1 MTNLNTEQQRAVNTV
16 YGPVLVLAGPG
27 SGKTHTLT
35 ERIRHMIEEVRIS
48 PDEILVIT
56 FSKKAAVEMQER
68 FLRLTKGKCYKVY
81 FGTFH
86 AIFYSILKN
95 SSLIDKGKVLTQ
107 KDKLKNVK
115 RAFYNLKLTQKD
127 EASYLEIIDNIS
139 AYKNSD
145 EKKLFISEKF
155 DEDKGELFV
164 KIYNEYIRL
173 CRKDNMIDFD
183 DMLYMCRDL
192 LRSRAEIR
200 KMYQGIYKYILI
212 DEFQD
217 INLVQYEVLDMLSGK
232 NNNIFAVGDDDQSIY
247 GFRGAKPELMKKF
260 MNRKGCEII
269 DLKNNYRSS
278 KAVIESAH
286 KLIKHNIS
294 RINKEQIPCKSN
306 YEYGNV
312 TVVTLGNAIKEA
324 EFVCEKIKE
333 LINDGEIASNIAVIF
348 RTERCIEVLK
358 EKMNLNGILY
368 TTNISS
374 DSFYESEWAKDI
386 VAYLRAATN
395 NRSVDVMGRIIN
407 KPERNLDRDDIN
419 SDMANP
425 ENYEKLLKELN
436 RISNMSSFAAVN
448 YIYKRIGY
456 ESYIYKRLS
465 SKGYSNEKIK
475 ELLDQI
481 LEKAKLYEN
490 INDWL
495 FFIDSVYEANNM
507 DNLESR
513 VNLLTAH
520 SSKGLEFNTVF
531 IVGLQEGIFPHDKAL
546 TKENIEE
553 ERRLLYVAMTRA
565 KTDLFVVGR
574 GEYKYGKRISR
585 FISELEEK

>member
-127 EASYLEIIDNIS
+127 EASYLEIIENIS

-217 INLVQYEVLDMLSGK
+217 INLVQYEVLDMLSGE

-260 MNRKGCEII
+260 MNKKGCEII

-374 DSFYESEWAKDI
+374 DSFYES
-386 VAYLRAATN
+386 
-395 NRSVDVMGRIIN
+395 
-407 KPERNLDRDDIN
+407 
-419 SDMANP
+419 
-425 ENYEKLLKELN
+425 
-436 RISNMSSFAAVN
+436 
-448 YIYKRIGY
+448 
-456 ESYIYKRLS
+456 
-465 SKGYSNEKIK
+465 
-475 ELLDQI
+475 
-481 LEKAKLYEN
+481 
-490 INDWL
+490 
-495 FFIDSVYEANNM
+495 
-507 DNLESR
+507 DN
-513 VNLLTAH
+513 
-520 SSKGLEFNTVF
+520 
-531 IVGLQEGIFPHDKAL
+531 Q
-546 TKENIEE
+546 
-553 ERRLLYVAMTRA
+553 
-565 KTDLFVVGR
+565 
-574 GEYKYGKRISR
+574 
-585 FISELEEK
+585 

>member
-1 MTNLNTEQQRAVNTV
+1 M
-16 YGPVLVLAGPG
+16 
-27 SGKTHTLT
+27 
-35 ERIRHMIEEVRIS
+35 
-48 PDEILVIT
+48 
-56 FSKKAAVEMQER
+56 
-68 FLRLTKGKCYKVY
+68 
-81 FGTFH
+81 
-86 AIFYSILKN
+86 
-95 SSLIDKGKVLTQ
+95 
-107 KDKLKNVK
+107 
-115 RAFYNLKLTQKD
+115 
-127 EASYLEIIDNIS
+127 
-139 AYKNSD
+139 
-145 EKKLFISEKF
+145 FISEKF

-260 MNRKGCEII
+260 MNKKGCEII

-419 SDMANP
+419 SDMANS

>member
-1 MTNLNTEQQRAVNTV
+1 
-16 YGPVLVLAGPG
+16 
-27 SGKTHTLT
+27 
-35 ERIRHMIEEVRIS
+35 
-48 PDEILVIT
+48 
-56 FSKKAAVEMQER
+56 
-68 FLRLTKGKCYKVY
+68 
-81 FGTFH
+81 
-86 AIFYSILKN
+86 
-95 SSLIDKGKVLTQ
+95 
-107 KDKLKNVK
+107 
-115 RAFYNLKLTQKD
+115 
-127 EASYLEIIDNIS
+127 
-139 AYKNSD
+139 
-145 EKKLFISEKF
+145 
-155 DEDKGELFV
+155 
-164 KIYNEYIRL
+164 
-173 CRKDNMIDFD
+173 
-183 DMLYMCRDL
+183 
-192 LRSRAEIR
+192 
-200 KMYQGIYKYILI
+200 
-212 DEFQD
+212 
-217 INLVQYEVLDMLSGK
+217 
-232 NNNIFAVGDDDQSIY
+232 
-247 GFRGAKPELMKKF
+247 
-260 MNRKGCEII
+260 MNKKGCEII
-269 DLKNNYRSS
+269 DMKNNYRSS

-419 SDMANP
+419 SDMANS

>member
-1 MTNLNTEQQRAVNTV
+1 MTNLNIEQQRAVNTV

-48 PDEILVIT
+48 PGEILVIT
-56 FSKKAAVEMQER
+56 FSKKSAVEMQER

-95 SSLIDKGKVLTQ
+95 SSLIDKGKVLSQ

-115 RAFYNLKLTQKD
+115 RVFHNLKLSQKD
-127 EASYLEIIDNIS
+127 DATYLEIIDNIS
-139 AYKNSD
+139 AYKNADDKEQFITEKYD
-145 EKKLFISEKF
+145 EEKGPLFI
-155 DEDKGELFV
+155 

-173 CRKDNMIDFD
+173 CHKDNMIDFD

-192 LRSRAEIR
+192 LKSKAEIR

-217 INLVQYEVLDMLSGK
+217 INLVQYEVLEMLSGK

-247 GFRGAKPELMKKF
+247 GFRGAKPELMKRF
-260 MNRKGCEII
+260 MNKKGCEII
-269 DLKNNYRSS
+269 DMKNNYRSS

-286 KLIKHNIS
+286 KLIIKNIS
-294 RINKEQIPCKSN
+294 RINKEQIPCKQNSDI
-306 YEYGNV
+306 GNV
-312 TVVTLGNAIKEA
+312 TIVTLGNAIKEA
-324 EFVCEKIKE
+324 EYVCEKIIE
-333 LINDGEIASNIAVIF
+333 IINDGETASNIAVIF

-358 EKMNLNGILY
+358 EKMNTSGILY
-368 TTNISS
+368 TTNVSS

-386 VAYLRAATN
+386 IAYLRAATN
-395 NRSVDVMGRIIN
+395 NRSVEVMGRIIN

-419 SDMANP
+419 SDLEKS
-425 ENYEKLLKELN
+425 ENYEKLLKDLK

-448 YIYKRIGY
+448 YIFKGIGY
-456 ESYIYKRLS
+456 EGYIYKRLS
-465 SKGYSNEKIK
+465 SKGYSNDKIK
-475 ELLDQI
+475 ELLDGI
-481 LEKAKLYEN
+481 LDKAKLYEN
-490 INDWL
+490 ISEWL
-495 FFIDSVYEANNM
+495 FYIDSVYEANNTA
-507 DNLESR
+507 NIESR

-531 IVGLQEGIFPHDKAL
+531 IVGLQEGIFPHERAL
-546 TKENIEE
+546 TKEDIEE

-565 KTDLFVVGR
+565 KTDLYVVGR
-574 GEYKYGKRISR
+574 GEYKYGKRVSR
-585 FISELEEK
+585 FISELTEK